1 MRIPRPPGR
10 SDWCFLRSLWVF
22 LALLLS
28 AFLGLT
34 PVVAPRP
41 RAARVPYPPAEAAA
55 AVAGGAGAPSL
66 PLVNTP
72 ARQPIRHRCPYKV
85 SSRQTS
91 CRSPSPLPGLEGA
104 GGFRGAKPGAPRPA
118 ELAASMAPTLQ
129 QAYRRRWWMAC
140 TAVLENL
147 FFSAVLLGW
156 GSLLIML
163 KNEGFY
169 SSMCPAENST
179 NSTQDEQRRWPG
191 CDRQDEMLNLGFTIG
206 SFVLSA
212 TTLPLG
218 ILMDRFGPRPV
229 RLVGSACFAASCTLM
244 ALASRDVEVLS
255 PLIFL
260 ALSLNGFGGICLT
273 FTSLTLPNMFGNL
286 RSTLMAL
293 MIGSYASSAITFPG
307 IKLIYDAGVAFVV
320 IMFTWSG
327 LACLIFLNCALNWPI
342 EAFPAPEEVNYTKKI
357 KLSGLALDH
366 KVTGDRFY
374 THVTTV
380 GQRLSQK
387 APSLED
393 GSDAFMSPQDVRGT
407 SENPPE
413 RSVPF
418 RKSLCSP
425 IFLWSLLTMGMTQ
438 LRIIFYMA
446 AMNKMLEY
454 LVTGGQEREMNEQ
467 QQQKVA
473 ETVGFYSSIFGA
485 MQLLCLLTCPL
496 IGYIMDWRIKDC
508 VDAPTQGT
516 VLGDARDGVA
526 TKSIRPRYCKIQ
538 KLTNAINAFTL
549 TNLLLVG
556 FGVTCLINNL
566 HLQFVTFVLHT
577 IVRGFFHSA
586 CGSLYA
592 AVFPSNHFGTLT
604 GLQSLIS
611 AVFALLQQPLFMAM
625 VGPLKGEPFWVNLGL
640 LLFSLLGFL
649 LPSYLFYYRA
659 RLRKEYT
666 ANGMGPLKVLSGSEV
681 TA

>member
-1 MRIPRPPGR
+1 
-10 SDWCFLRSLWVF
+10 
-22 LALLLS
+22 
-28 AFLGLT
+28 
-34 PVVAPRP
+34 
-41 RAARVPYPPAEAAA
+41 
-55 AVAGGAGAPSL
+55 
-66 PLVNTP
+66 
-72 ARQPIRHRCPYKV
+72 
-85 SSRQTS
+85 
-91 CRSPSPLPGLEGA
+91 
-104 GGFRGAKPGAPRPA
+104 
-118 ELAASMAPTLQ
+118 MAPTLQ

-140 TAVLENL
+140 TAVLENV

-169 SSMCPAENST
+169 SSMCSAKNTT
-179 NSTQDEQRRWPG
+179 NATQDEQHQWPS
-191 CDRQDEMLNLGFTIG
+191 CDRQEEMLNLGFTIG
-206 SFVLSA
+206 SFLLSA

-218 ILMDRFGPRPV
+218 ILMDRFGPRPM
-229 RLVGSACFAASCTLM
+229 RLVGSASFAASCTLM
-244 ALASRDVEVLS
+244 ALASRDTEVLS

-273 FTSLTLPNMFGNL
+273 FSSLTLPNMFGNL
-286 RSTLMAL
+286 RSTFMAL
-293 MIGSYASSAITFPG
+293 MIGSYASSAITYPG
-307 IKLIYDAGVAFVV
+307 IKLIYDAGVSFLV

-327 LACLIFLNCALNWPI
+327 LACLIFLNCALNWPR
-342 EAFPAPEEVNYTKKI
+342 ESFPAPEEVNYTKKI

-374 THVTTV
+374 THVTLV

-387 APSLED
+387 APSLEEAPD
-393 GSDAFMSPQDVRGT
+393 GFISSQDVRGI

-413 RSVPF
+413 NSVPF

-425 IFLWSLLTMGMTQ
+425 VFLWSLLTMGVTQ
-438 LRIIFYMA
+438 LRVIFYMA

-454 LVTGGQEREMNEQ
+454 LVTGGQEHETDNLRQ
-467 QQQKVA
+467 RAA

-485 MQLLCLLTCPL
+485 MQLLCLLTCPF

-508 VDAPTQGT
+508 MDSPTEGT
-516 VLGDARDGVA
+516 ALGDARDGVA
-526 TKSIRPRYCKIQ
+526 TKSVRPRYRKIQ
-538 KLTNAINAFTL
+538 KLTNAINAFTV
-549 TNLLLVG
+549 TNFLLVG
-556 FGVTCLINNL
+556 FGITCLINSL

-577 IVRGFFHSA
+577 MVRGFYHSA

-611 AVFALLQQPLFMAM
+611 AVFALLQQPLFMIT
-625 VGPLKGEPFWVNLGL
+625 VGPLKGEPFWVNLSL
-640 LLFSLLGFL
+640 LLISLLGFL

-659 RLRKEYT
+659 RLQREYAT
-666 ANGMGPLKVLSGSEV
+666 HWENPLKMLSSPEV

>member
-1 MRIPRPPGR
+1 
-10 SDWCFLRSLWVF
+10 
-22 LALLLS
+22 
-28 AFLGLT
+28 
-34 PVVAPRP
+34 
-41 RAARVPYPPAEAAA
+41 
-55 AVAGGAGAPSL
+55 
-66 PLVNTP
+66 
-72 ARQPIRHRCPYKV
+72 
-85 SSRQTS
+85 
-91 CRSPSPLPGLEGA
+91 
-104 GGFRGAKPGAPRPA
+104 
-118 ELAASMAPTLQ
+118 MAPTLQ

-163 KNEGFY
+163 KDEGFY
-169 SSMCPAENST
+169 SSKCPAENT
-179 NSTQDEQRRWPG
+179 TITTTTQDGHHKWPT
-191 CDRQDEMLNLGFTIG
+191 CALQDEMLNLGFTIG

-218 ILMDRFGPRPV
+218 ILMDRFGPRPL
-229 RLVGSACFAASCTLM
+229 RLVGSASFAASCTLM
-244 ALASRDVEVLS
+244 ALASRNTEVLS

-286 RSTLMAL
+286 RSTFMAL

-307 IKLIYDAGVAFVV
+307 IKLIKDAGVTFVV

-327 LACLIFLNCALNWPI
+327 LACLIFLNCALNWPV

-387 APSLED
+387 APSLEEGD
-393 GSDAFMSPQDVRGT
+393 DIFISSQDVRGT
-407 SENPPE
+407 SEKLPE

-418 RKSLCSP
+418 RKSLCAP
-425 IFLWSLLTMGMTQ
+425 IFLWSLLTMGLTQ

-446 AMNKMLEY
+446 AMNKMLEFIV
-454 LVTGGQEREMNEQ
+454 LSGQEQKTSEQ
-467 QQQKVA
+467 SEKA
-473 ETVGFYSSIFGA
+473 SESVGFYTSVFGA

-508 VDAPTQGT
+508 VDAPAEGT
-516 VLGDARDGVA
+516 GLRDARDGTA
-526 TKSIRPRYCKIQ
+526 TKSPRPRYRKIQ

-549 TNLLLVG
+549 TNFLLVG
-556 FGVTCLINNL
+556 FGITCLINNL

-625 VGPLKGEPFWVNLGL
+625 VGPLQGDPFWVNFGL

-659 RLRKEYT
+659 RLQKEYT
-666 ANGMGPLKVLSGSEV
+666 ANGAGPLKVLNSPEV

>member
-1 MRIPRPPGR
+1 MMQDPSQGP
-10 SDWCFLRSLWVF
+10 
-22 LALLLS
+22 
-28 AFLGLT
+28 LGG
-34 PVVAPRP
+34 P
-41 RAARVPYPPAEAAA
+41 
-55 AVAGGAGAPSL
+55 
-66 PLVNTP
+66 
-72 ARQPIRHRCPYKV
+72 
-85 SSRQTS
+85 
-91 CRSPSPLPGLEGA
+91 SPSALFLC
-104 GGFRGAKPGAPRPA
+104 R
-118 ELAASMAPTLQ
+118 LSASMAPTLQ

-169 SSMCPAENST
+169 SNMCPAENST
-179 NSTQDEQRRWPG
+179 NSTQDEQHRWPSCG
-191 CDRQDEMLNLGFTIG
+191 QQDKMLNLGFTIG

-286 RSTLMAL
+286 RSTLMSL

-327 LACLIFLNCALNWPI
+327 LACLIFLNCALNWPV

-393 GSDAFMSPQDVRGT
+393 GSDAFMSSQDVRGIT
-407 SENPPE
+407 ENLPE

-446 AMNKMLEY
+446 AMNNMLEY
-454 LVTGGQEREMNEQ
+454 LVTGGQELETKEQ
-467 QQQKVA
+467 RRKA
-473 ETVGFYSSIFGA
+473 TETVGFYSSIFGA

-508 VDAPTQGT
+508 VDAPTHGT

-556 FGVTCLINNL
+556 FGITCLINNL
-566 HLQFVTFVLHT
+566 HLQVPIQPLWDADRPAVPHQCCVRLAAAATFH
-577 IVRGFFHSA
+577 GD
-586 CGSLYA
+586 G
-592 AVFPSNHFGTLT
+592 GTPKRR
-604 GLQSLIS
+604 
-611 AVFALLQQPLFMAM
+611 ALLGES
-625 VGPLKGEPFWVNLGL
+625 GPPTLLTPGIPVAFLPL
-640 LLFSLLGFL
+640 LLPCPAPEGVH
-649 LPSYLFYYRA
+649 RQ
-659 RLRKEYT
+659 R
-666 ANGMGPLKVLSGSEV
+666 NGPTEGASWL
-681 TA
+681 

>member
-1 MRIPRPPGR
+1 
-10 SDWCFLRSLWVF
+10 
-22 LALLLS
+22 
-28 AFLGLT
+28 
-34 PVVAPRP
+34 
-41 RAARVPYPPAEAAA
+41 
-55 AVAGGAGAPSL
+55 
-66 PLVNTP
+66 
-72 ARQPIRHRCPYKV
+72 
-85 SSRQTS
+85 
-91 CRSPSPLPGLEGA
+91 
-104 GGFRGAKPGAPRPA
+104 
-118 ELAASMAPTLQ
+118 MAPTLQ

-516 VLGDARDGVA
+516 VLGDARRSLALSSRLECSGRISAHCNLCLPGSSDSPASASRVAGVHHGVLNPDSVTA
-526 TKSIRPRYCKIQ
+526 FALFVFIQTVPVYPERVGERDWERRKSSGFPPCQ
-538 KLTNAINAFTL
+538 QSLALAL
-549 TNLLLVG
+549 SLPPLPSAPHGEGPLVG
-556 FGVTCLINNL
+556 SFCPGHMD
-566 HLQFVTFVLHT
+566 HLPSPQPADLSPGLASEPLFVPA
-577 IVRGFFHSA
+577 RGSA
-586 CGSLYA
+586 GPSGQA
-592 AVFPSNHFGTLT
+592 AVPRRT
-604 GLQSLIS
+604 S
-611 AVFALLQQPLFMAM
+611 AFVQ
-625 VGPLKGEPFWVNLGL
+625 GRDT
-640 LLFSLLGFL
+640 FL
-649 LPSYLFYYRA
+649 RTSDDR
-659 RLRKEYT
+659 R
-666 ANGMGPLKVLSGSEV
+666 
-681 TA
+681 

>member
-1 MRIPRPPGR
+1 
-10 SDWCFLRSLWVF
+10 
-22 LALLLS
+22 
-28 AFLGLT
+28 
-34 PVVAPRP
+34 
-41 RAARVPYPPAEAAA
+41 
-55 AVAGGAGAPSL
+55 
-66 PLVNTP
+66 
-72 ARQPIRHRCPYKV
+72 
-85 SSRQTS
+85 
-91 CRSPSPLPGLEGA
+91 
-104 GGFRGAKPGAPRPA
+104 
-118 ELAASMAPTLQ
+118 MAPTLQ

-140 TAVLENL
+140 TAALENL

-163 KNEGFY
+163 KKEGFY
-169 SSMCPAENST
+169 SSMCAVENIT
-179 NSTQDEQRRWPG
+179 NTTQDEQRQWLS
-191 CDRQDEMLNLGFTIG
+191 CDRQDEMLNVGFTIG

-218 ILMDRFGPRPV
+218 VFMDRFGPRPV
-229 RLVGSACFAASCTLM
+229 RLVGSACFASSCTLM
-244 ALASRDVEVLS
+244 ALASWDTEVLS

-273 FTSLTLPNMFGNL
+273 FSSLTLPNMFGNL
-286 RSTLMAL
+286 RSTFMAL
-293 MIGSYASSAITFPG
+293 MFGSYASSAITFPG

-374 THVTTV
+374 THVTIV

-387 APSLED
+387 APSLEEGAD
-393 GSDAFMSPQDVRGT
+393 VFISSQDVRGT
-407 SENPPE
+407 SEKLSE

-418 RKSLCSP
+418 RKSLCAP

-438 LRIIFYMA
+438 LRVIFYMA

-454 LVTGGQEREMNEQ
+454 VVTGGQEQETNEQ
-467 QQQKVA
+467 REKVA
-473 ETVGFYSSIFGA
+473 ETVGFYTSIFGA

-496 IGYIMDWRIKDC
+496 IGYVMDWRIKDC
-508 VDAPTQGT
+508 VDAPADSTAPR
-516 VLGDARDGVA
+516 DARDGVA
-526 TKSIRPRYCKIQ
+526 AKSLRPRYCKIQ

-549 TNLLLVG
+549 TNFLLVG
-556 FGVTCLINNL
+556 FGITCLINNL
-566 HLQFVTFVLHT
+566 HLQFVTFILHT
-577 IVRGFFHSA
+577 MVRGFFHSA

-649 LPSYLFYYRA
+649 LPCYLFYYRTW
-659 RLRKEYT
+659 LQKEYV
-666 ANGMGPLKVLSGSEV
+666 ANGVGPLKVLSGPEA
-681 TA
+681 TT

>member
-1 MRIPRPPGR
+1 MMQGPSQGPLGVP
-10 SDWCFLRSLWVF
+10 S
-22 LALLLS
+22 LS
-28 AFLGLT
+28 ALFL
-34 PVVAPRP
+34 
-41 RAARVPYPPAEAAA
+41 
-55 AVAGGAGAPSL
+55 
-66 PLVNTP
+66 
-72 ARQPIRHRCPYKV
+72 
-85 SSRQTS
+85 
-91 CRSPSPLPGLEGA
+91 CRLS
-104 GGFRGAKPGAPRPA
+104 
-118 ELAASMAPTLQ
+118 ASMAPTLQ

-163 KNEGFY
+163 KKEGFY
-169 SSMCPAENST
+169 SSICPAENIT
-179 NSTQDEQRRWPG
+179 NTTKDEQPWWPS
-191 CDRQDEMLNLGFTIG
+191 CDRQEEMLNLGFTIG

-218 ILMDRFGPRPV
+218 ILMDRFGPRPT
-229 RLVGSACFAASCTLM
+229 RLVGSASFAASCTLM
-244 ALASRDVEVLS
+244 ALASRDTKVLS

-273 FTSLTLPNMFGNL
+273 FSSLTLPNMFGNL
-286 RSTLMAL
+286 RSTFMAL

-307 IKLIYDAGVAFVV
+307 IKLLYDAGVAFVV

-327 LACLIFLNCALNWPI
+327 LACLIFLNCALNWPN
-342 EAFPAPEEVNYTKKI
+342 EPFPAPEEVDYTKKI
-357 KLSGLALDH
+357 KLRGLALDH

-374 THVTTV
+374 THVTAV

-387 APSLED
+387 APSLEE
-393 GSDAFMSPQDVRGT
+393 GNEVFMPPKDVPGT
-407 SENPPE
+407 SEAPADK
-413 RSVPF
+413 SIPF

-438 LRIIFYMA
+438 LRVIFYMA
-446 AMNKMLEY
+446 AMNKMLAF
-454 LVTGGQEREMNEQ
+454 LVTGGQEHEVDSLMQRA
-467 QQQKVA
+467 A
-473 ETVGFYSSIFGA
+473 ETVGFYSSVFGA

-496 IGYIMDWRIKDC
+496 IGYIMDWQIKDC
-508 VDAPTQGT
+508 VDAPTEGT
-516 VLGDARDGVA
+516 APGDARDGVA
-526 TKSIRPRYCKIQ
+526 TKSTRPRYCKIQ

-556 FGVTCLINNL
+556 FGITCLINNL

-577 IVRGFFHSA
+577 MVRGFYHSA
-586 CGSLYA
+586 CGGLYA

-611 AVFALLQQPLFMAM
+611 AVFALLQQPLFMVM

-649 LPSYLFYYRA
+649 LPSYLLYYRA
-659 RLRKEYT
+659 QLRKEYSVPWE
-666 ANGMGPLKVLSGSEV
+666 GPLKVPSSPEV

>member
-1 MRIPRPPGR
+1 
-10 SDWCFLRSLWVF
+10 
-22 LALLLS
+22 
-28 AFLGLT
+28 
-34 PVVAPRP
+34 
-41 RAARVPYPPAEAAA
+41 
-55 AVAGGAGAPSL
+55 
-66 PLVNTP
+66 
-72 ARQPIRHRCPYKV
+72 
-85 SSRQTS
+85 
-91 CRSPSPLPGLEGA
+91 
-104 GGFRGAKPGAPRPA
+104 
-118 ELAASMAPTLQ
+118 MAPTLQ

-163 KNEGFY
+163 KKEGFY
-169 SSMCPAENST
+169 SSLCLAENAT
-179 NSTQDEQRRWPG
+179 NTTQAERRWLS

-218 ILMDRFGPRPV
+218 ILMDRFGPRPM

-244 ALASRDVEVLS
+244 ALASRDTEVLS

-286 RSTLMAL
+286 RSTFMAL

-374 THVTTV
+374 THVTIV

-387 APSLED
+387 APSLEE
-393 GSDAFMSPQDVRGT
+393 GADAFISSQDVRGT
-407 SENPPE
+407 SENLPE

-438 LRIIFYMA
+438 LRVIFYMA

-454 LVTGGQEREMNEQ
+454 LVIGGQEHETDEQ
-467 QQQKVA
+467 RQKVA

-508 VDAPTQGT
+508 VDAPAEGT
-516 VLGDARDGVA
+516 TPRKARDEAA

-549 TNLLLVG
+549 TNFLLVG
-556 FGVTCLINNL
+556 FGITCLINSL
-566 HLQFVTFVLHT
+566 HVQFVTFVLHT
-577 IVRGFFHSA
+577 VVRGFFHSA
-586 CGSLYA
+586 CGGLYA

-649 LPSYLFYYRA
+649 LPCYLFYYRSW
-659 RLRKEYT
+659 LQKEYA
-666 ANGMGPLKVLSGSEV
+666 ANGTGPLKVLSSPEV

>member
-1 MRIPRPPGR
+1 MMRDPSQGPLGGP
-10 SDWCFLRSLWVF
+10 S
-22 LALLLS
+22 LS
-28 AFLGLT
+28 ALFL
-34 PVVAPRP
+34 
-41 RAARVPYPPAEAAA
+41 
-55 AVAGGAGAPSL
+55 
-66 PLVNTP
+66 
-72 ARQPIRHRCPYKV
+72 
-85 SSRQTS
+85 
-91 CRSPSPLPGLEGA
+91 CRI
-104 GGFRGAKPGAPRPA
+104 
-118 ELAASMAPTLQ
+118 AASMAPTLQ
-129 QAYRRRWWMAC
+129 QAYQRRWWMAC

-156 GSLLIML
+156 GSLLIIL

-169 SSMCPAENST
+169 SSLCPAENTT
-179 NSTQDEQRRWPG
+179 NTTQGKQPRCPS
-191 CDRQDEMLNLGFTIG
+191 CDSQDEMLNLGFTIG

-229 RLVGSACFAASCTLM
+229 RLVGSASFAASCTLM
-244 ALASRDVEVLS
+244 ALASRDTKVLS

-273 FTSLTLPNMFGNL
+273 FSSLTLPNMFGNL
-286 RSTLMAL
+286 RSTFMAL

-307 IKLIYDAGVAFVV
+307 VKLIYDAGVSFTV

-327 LACLIFLNCALNWPI
+327 LACLIFLNCALNWPS
-342 EAFPAPEEVNYTKKI
+342 ESFPAPEEANYTKKI

-387 APSLED
+387 APSLEE
-393 GSDAFMSPQDVRGT
+393 GADAFISSQDVKGP
-407 SENPPE
+407 SDKSPE
-413 RSVPF
+413 KSVPF

-425 IFLWSLLTMGMTQ
+425 VFLWSLLTMGMTQ

-454 LVTGGQEREMNEQ
+454 VVMHSPEPGLGVDDLRQR
-467 QQQKVA
+467 A
-473 ETVGFYSSIFGA
+473 RETVGLYSSIFGA

-508 VDAPTQGT
+508 VDAPRESAAP
-516 VLGDARDGVA
+516 GDTRDGVA
-526 TKSIRPRYCKIQ
+526 SKSARPRYSRVQ

-556 FGVTCLINNL
+556 FGITCLINNL
-566 HLQFVTFVLHT
+566 YLQVPVQPLWDDDRPAVPRQRPGRPAVPAALHDHGGAPE
-577 IVRGFFHSA
+577 RR
-586 CGSLYA
+586 
-592 AVFPSNHFGTLT
+592 TLL
-604 GLQSLIS
+604 GE
-611 AVFALLQQPLFMAM
+611 FWPPALLAPGIPATFL
-625 VGPLKGEPFWVNLGL
+625 PL
-640 LLFSLLGFL
+640 LLPCPAPEGVHHQLG
-649 LPSYLFYYRA
+649 
-659 RLRKEYT
+659 
-666 ANGMGPLKVLSGSEV
+666 GPTEGAQQLGV

>member
-1 MRIPRPPGR
+1 
-10 SDWCFLRSLWVF
+10 
-22 LALLLS
+22 
-28 AFLGLT
+28 
-34 PVVAPRP
+34 
-41 RAARVPYPPAEAAA
+41 
-55 AVAGGAGAPSL
+55 
-66 PLVNTP
+66 
-72 ARQPIRHRCPYKV
+72 
-85 SSRQTS
+85 
-91 CRSPSPLPGLEGA
+91 
-104 GGFRGAKPGAPRPA
+104 
-118 ELAASMAPTLQ
+118 MAPTLQ

-169 SSMCPAENST
+169 SSMCSAKNTT
-179 NSTQDEQRRWPG
+179 NATQDEQHQWPS
-191 CDRQDEMLNLGFTIG
+191 CDRQEEMLNLGFTIG
-206 SFVLSA
+206 SFLLSA

-218 ILMDRFGPRPV
+218 ILMDRFGPRPM
-229 RLVGSACFAASCTLM
+229 RLVGSASFAASCTLM
-244 ALASRDVEVLS
+244 ALASRDTEVLS

-273 FTSLTLPNMFGNL
+273 FSSLTLPNMFGNL
-286 RSTLMAL
+286 RSTFMAL
-293 MIGSYASSAITFPG
+293 MIGSYASSAITYPG
-307 IKLIYDAGVAFVV
+307 IKLIYDAGVSFLI

-327 LACLIFLNCALNWPI
+327 LACLIFLNCALNWPR
-342 EAFPAPEEVNYTKKI
+342 ESFPAPEEVNYTKKI

-374 THVTTV
+374 THVTLV

-387 APSLED
+387 APSLEEAPD
-393 GSDAFMSPQDVRGT
+393 GFISSQDVRGI

-413 RSVPF
+413 NSVPF

-425 IFLWSLLTMGMTQ
+425 VFLWSLLTMGVTQ
-438 LRIIFYMA
+438 LRVIFYMA

-454 LVTGGQEREMNEQ
+454 LVTGGQEHETDNLRQ
-467 QQQKVA
+467 RAA

-485 MQLLCLLTCPL
+485 MQLLCLLTCPF

-508 VDAPTQGT
+508 MDSPTEGT
-516 VLGDARDGVA
+516 ALGDARDGVA
-526 TKSIRPRYCKIQ
+526 TKSVRPRYRKIQ
-538 KLTNAINAFTL
+538 KLTNAINAFTV
-549 TNLLLVG
+549 TNFLLVG
-556 FGVTCLINNL
+556 FGITCLINSL

-577 IVRGFFHSA
+577 MVRGFYHSA

-611 AVFALLQQPLFMAM
+611 AVFALLQQPLFMIT
-625 VGPLKGEPFWVNLGL
+625 VGPLKGEPFWVNLSL
-640 LLFSLLGFL
+640 LLISLLGFL

-659 RLRKEYT
+659 RLQREYAT
-666 ANGMGPLKVLSGSEV
+666 HWENPLKMLSSPEV

>member
-1 MRIPRPPGR
+1 
-10 SDWCFLRSLWVF
+10 
-22 LALLLS
+22 
-28 AFLGLT
+28 
-34 PVVAPRP
+34 
-41 RAARVPYPPAEAAA
+41 
-55 AVAGGAGAPSL
+55 
-66 PLVNTP
+66 
-72 ARQPIRHRCPYKV
+72 
-85 SSRQTS
+85 
-91 CRSPSPLPGLEGA
+91 
-104 GGFRGAKPGAPRPA
+104 
-118 ELAASMAPTLQ
+118 MAPTLQ

-163 KNEGFY
+163 KKEGFY
-169 SSMCPAENST
+169 SSKCTAENNNNNT
-179 NSTQDEQRRWPG
+179 TTTTTTTTTTQDEPHQWPS
-191 CDRQDEMLNLGFTIG
+191 CAWQDEMLNLGFTIG

-218 ILMDRFGPRPV
+218 ILMDRFGPRPL
-229 RLVGSACFAASCTLM
+229 RLVGSASFAASCTLM
-244 ALASRDVEVLS
+244 ALASRDTEVLS

-286 RSTLMAL
+286 RSTFMAL

-327 LACLIFLNCALNWPI
+327 LACLIFLNCALNWPV

-374 THVTTV
+374 THVTMV

-387 APSLED
+387 APSLEEGND
-393 GSDAFMSPQDVRGT
+393 VFISSQDIRGT
-407 SENPPE
+407 SGKLPE

-418 RKSLCSP
+418 RKSLCAP
-425 IFLWSLLTMGMTQ
+425 IFLWSLLTMGLTQ

-446 AMNKMLEY
+446 AMNKMLEFIM
-454 LVTGGQEREMNEQ
+454 LGGQEQTTSEQ
-467 QQQKVA
+467 SQKA
-473 ETVGFYSSIFGA
+473 SETVGFYTSVFGA

-508 VDAPTQGT
+508 VDTPAEGT
-516 VLGDARDGVA
+516 GLRDARDSVA
-526 TKSIRPRYCKIQ
+526 TKSPRPRYRKIQ

-549 TNLLLVG
+549 TNFLLVG
-556 FGVTCLINNL
+556 FGITCLISNL

-577 IVRGFFHSA
+577 MVRGFFHSA

-592 AVFPSNHFGTLT
+592 AV
-604 GLQSLIS
+604 
-611 AVFALLQQPLFMAM
+611 
-625 VGPLKGEPFWVNLGL
+625 
-640 LLFSLLGFL
+640 
-649 LPSYLFYYRA
+649 
-659 RLRKEYT
+659 
-666 ANGMGPLKVLSGSEV
+666 
-681 TA
+681 

>member
-1 MRIPRPPGR
+1 MRIPSPPGR
-10 SDWCFLRSLWVF
+10 SDW
-22 LALLLS
+22 
-28 AFLGLT
+28 LG
-34 PVVAPRP
+34 
-41 RAARVPYPPAEAAA
+41 
-55 AVAGGAGAPSL
+55 
-66 PLVNTP
+66 
-72 ARQPIRHRCPYKV
+72 
-85 SSRQTS
+85 
-91 CRSPSPLPGLEGA
+91 
-104 GGFRGAKPGAPRPA
+104 
-118 ELAASMAPTLQ
+118 ASMAPTLQ

-156 GSLLIML
+156 GSLLIIL

-169 SSMCPAENST
+169 SSMCPAESST
-179 NSTQDEQRRWPG
+179 NTTQDEQRRWPG
-191 CDRQDEMLNLGFTIG
+191 CDQQDEMLNLGFTIG

-229 RLVGSACFAASCTLM
+229 RLVGSACFTASCTLM
-244 ALASRDVEVLS
+244 ALASRDVEALS

-327 LACLIFLNCALNWPI
+327 LACLIFLNCTLNWPI

-366 KVTGDRFY
+366 KVTGDLFY
-374 THVTTV
+374 THVTTM

-407 SENPPE
+407 SENLPE
-413 RSVPF
+413 RSVPL

-425 IFLWSLLTMGMTQ
+425 TFLWSLLTMGMTQ

-446 AMNKMLEY
+446 AVNKMLEY
-454 LVTGGQEREMNEQ
+454 LVTGGQEHVCDLCPAHHCSRFLPLSLWESLCCSVPIQPLWDADRPAVPHQCCVRLASAATFHGNGGTPERRALLGESGPPAILTPGIP
-467 QQQKVA
+467 VA
-473 ETVGFYSSIFGA
+473 F
-485 MQLLCLLTCPL
+485 LP
-496 IGYIMDWRIKDC
+496 
-508 VDAPTQGT
+508 
-516 VLGDARDGVA
+516 
-526 TKSIRPRYCKIQ
+526 
-538 KLTNAINAFTL
+538 
-549 TNLLLVG
+549 LLLPCPAPE
-556 FGVTCLINNL
+556 GV
-566 HLQFVTFVLHT
+566 HRQWD
-577 IVRGFFHSA
+577 
-586 CGSLYA
+586 
-592 AVFPSNHFGTLT
+592 
-604 GLQSLIS
+604 
-611 AVFALLQQPLFMAM
+611 
-625 VGPLKGEPFWVNLGL
+625 GPTEG
-640 LLFSLLGFL
+640 
-649 LPSYLFYYRA
+649 A
-659 RLRKEYT
+659 
-666 ANGMGPLKVLSGSEV
+666 
-681 TA
+681 

>member
-1 MRIPRPPGR
+1 
-10 SDWCFLRSLWVF
+10 
-22 LALLLS
+22 
-28 AFLGLT
+28 
-34 PVVAPRP
+34 
-41 RAARVPYPPAEAAA
+41 
-55 AVAGGAGAPSL
+55 
-66 PLVNTP
+66 
-72 ARQPIRHRCPYKV
+72 
-85 SSRQTS
+85 
-91 CRSPSPLPGLEGA
+91 
-104 GGFRGAKPGAPRPA
+104 
-118 ELAASMAPTLQ
+118 MAPTLQ

-169 SSMCPAENST
+169 SSICPAENTT
-179 NSTQDEQRRWPG
+179 NTTQGEPHRWLS
-191 CDRQDEMLNLGFTIG
+191 CDWQDEMLNLGFTIG

-218 ILMDRFGPRPV
+218 VLMDCFGPRPV
-229 RLVGSACFAASCTLM
+229 RLIGSACFAASCTLM

-286 RSTLMAL
+286 RSTFMAL

-307 IKLIYDAGVAFVV
+307 IKLIYDAGVSFVV

-374 THVTTV
+374 VHVTTV

-387 APSLED
+387 APSLEEGTD
-393 GSDAFMSPQDVRGT
+393 IFISSQDVRGT
-407 SENPPE
+407 SENPSE
-413 RSVPF
+413 KSVPL

-438 LRIIFYMA
+438 LRVIFYMA

-454 LVTGGQEREMNEQ
+454 LVTDGQEHETNEMKQNVE
-467 QQQKVA
+467 
-473 ETVGFYSSIFGA
+473 ETVGFYLAIFGV
-485 MQLLCLLTCPL
+485 MQLLCLLTSPL

-508 VDAPTQGT
+508 VDDPTEGT
-516 VLGDARDGVA
+516 ALGDARDGLA
-526 TKSIRPRYCKIQ
+526 AKSTKPRYRKIQ

-556 FGVTCLINNL
+556 FGITCLIHSL
-566 HLQFVTFVLHT
+566 HLQYVTFVLHT
-577 IVRGFFHSA
+577 MIRGFFHSA

-592 AVFPSNHFGTLT
+592 AVFPSKHFGTLT
-604 GLQSLIS
+604 GLQSFIS

-625 VGPLKGEPFWVNLGL
+625 VGPLKGDAFWELVSPGMH
-640 LLFSLLGFL
+640 FIHS
-649 LPSYLFYYRA
+649 A
-659 RLRKEYT
+659 RLYRVCTVSQAPPRTELT
-666 ANGMGPLKVLSGSEV
+666 HLRWISSLPTSAAASR
-681 TA
+681 